1 MTAIRSAGPQAL
13 NLSSISA
20 RDIATVKN
28 ASDRNSIGGLA
39 SRIWDK
45 VSDMFFG
52 TDREEAKKCLF
63 DLYMPNTP
71 DARKINSFLT
81 LQGLA
86 GDGYKD
92 RFQHT
97 IENGVETYALLLDGD
112 EKGEGVL
119 LARKVFDCDL
129 KAINATIASNDEV
142 NKLAV
147 QAKKDITRSSY
158 YMDGKPLP
166 DDVTLCDTART
177 AAKLLA
183 LDSALDTL
191 NCTAAEK
198 ETVMTLANQALF
210 GLIMANTER
219 TDGLPPLCPTSDGQ
233 ITEYRISRE
242 DGVIRLRAL
251 CTQDVDHVQ
260 DEVMRDEK
268 KEAVR
273 EAPHMHKSLE
283 MRIDIAIQAD
293 GQAETRK
300 LDVLA
305 NKG

>member
-71 DARKINSFLT
+71 DAQKINSFLT

-119 LARKVFDCDL
+119 LARKVLDCDL
-129 KAINATIASNDEV
+129 KTINATIASNDEV

-147 QAKKDITRSSY
+147 QAKKDITRGSY
-158 YMDGKPLP
+158 YMDGKPLA

-260 DEVMRDEK
+260 DEDLRDEK

>member
-1 MTAIRSAGPQAL
+1 VFRLARESEMYKLLGAAVAL
-13 NLSSISA
+13 S
-20 RDIATVKN
+20 
-28 ASDRNSIGGLA
+28 LA
-39 SRIWDK
+39 SAAWAD
-45 VSDMFFG
+45 
-52 TDREEAKKCLF
+52 E
-63 DLYMPNTP
+63 
-71 DARKINSFLT
+71 
-81 LQGLA
+81 A
-86 GDGYKD
+86 GDK
-92 RFQHT
+92 
-97 IENGVETYALLLDGD
+97 LD
-112 EKGEGVL
+112 
-119 LARKVFDCDL
+119 
-129 KAINATIASNDEV
+129 NP
-142 NKLAV
+142 
-147 QAKKDITRSSY
+147 
-158 YMDGKPLP
+158 KPLA

-260 DEVMRDEK
+260 DEDLRDEK
-268 KEAVR
+268 KEAVHA
-273 EAPHMHKSLE
+273 APHMHKSLE

-293 GQAETRK
+293 GQAQTPK

>member
-71 DARKINSFLT
+71 DAQKINSFLT

>member
-1 MTAIRSAGPQAL
+1 MTTISSAGPQVL
-13 NLSSISA
+13 NLASISA
-20 RDIATVKN
+20 SDIATVKN
-28 ASDRNSIGGLA
+28 ASDRDHIGGLG

-52 TDREEAKKCLF
+52 TDREQAKKCLF
-63 DLYMPNTP
+63 DMYMPNTP
-71 DARKINSFLT
+71 DAQKIDSFLT
-81 LQGLA
+81 LQSLA

-112 EKGEGVL
+112 EKGEGIL
-119 LARKVFDCDL
+119 LTRKVFDCDL
-129 KAINATIASNDEV
+129 KAINATIASNGEV

-147 QAKKDITRSSY
+147 QATKDITRGSY
-158 YMDGKPLP
+158 YIDGKPLP
-166 DDVTLCDTART
+166 DDVTLSDTART
-177 AAKLLA
+177 EAKL
-183 LDSALDTL
+183 SALDGAMDAL

-198 ETVMTLANQALF
+198 ETVLTLANQALF

-219 TDGLPPLCPTSDGQ
+219 TGGLPPLCPTSEGQ
-233 ITEYRISRE
+233 VTEYRISRE

-260 DEVMRDEK
+260 DEDMRAEK
-268 KEAVR
+268 KEAVS

-293 GQAETRK
+293 GRAETRK

>member
-1 MTAIRSAGPQAL
+1 MTAISSAGPQAL

-20 RDIATVKN
+20 SDIATVKN
-28 ASDRNSIGGLA
+28 ASDRDSIGGLG

-71 DARKINSFLT
+71 DAQKINSFLT
-81 LQGLA
+81 LQSLA

-97 IENGVETYALLLDGD
+97 IEDGVETYALLLDGD

-142 NKLAV
+142 NKLAE
-147 QAKKDITRSSY
+147 QAKKDITRGSY
-158 YMDGKPLP
+158 YMGGKPLP
-166 DDVTLCDTART
+166 DDVTLSDTART
-177 AAKLLA
+177 AAKLSELNSGMDA
-183 LDSALDTL
+183 L

-198 ETVMTLANQALF
+198 ETVLTLANQALF

-219 TDGLPPLCPTSDGQ
+219 TGGLPPLCPTSEGQ

-242 DGVIRLRAL
+242 DGVIRLQAL

-260 DEVMRDEK
+260 DEDLRNEK
-268 KEAVR
+268 KEVAR
-273 EAPHMHKSLE
+273 ESPHMHKSLE

-293 GQAETRK
+293 GRAETRR